1 MSVPTLDFS
10 LSHDLTVHEFEPC
23 IRLCTHSVVPAW
35 DSLSLPLTL
44 SLCPSPALSC
54 SSGRPGPS
62 YIVMDQEIQCLGSQ
76 ESYCLVAR
84 NAVFTQPLPEKAK
97 VYLFWD
103 SPHAMTA
110 EGRHIKVQLC
120 QLLGTCIQA
129 VDQGFLRPL

>member
-1 MSVPTLDFS
+1 MSVPTLDFG

-35 DSLSLPLTL
+35 DSLSLPL
-44 SLCPSPALSC
+44 SLCPSPALSF

-62 YIVMDQEIQCLGSQ
+62 YIVIVIQCLGSQ

-103 SPHAMTA
+103 SPHAMTD

-120 QLLGTCIQA
+120 QLLGTYILA
-129 VDQGFLRPL
+129 VDQSFLRPL